1 MLTVDQT
8 CDRPSPSLTV
18 ENVVEVVC
26 SSFVHLQEFYLALWQ
41 CYGRYLTSFG
51 DVNVEE
57 ITSVEQFKQ
66 EFFPDGFETED
77 AGFTVNAQSVDFM
90 V

>member
-1 MLTVDQT
+1 
-8 CDRPSPSLTV
+8 
-18 ENVVEVVC
+18 
-26 SSFVHLQEFYLALWQ
+26 LWQ

-51 DVNVEE
+51 EVNVEE

-77 AGFTVNAQSVDFM
+77 AGFTVNIHTVVDMLIAFLYFFPQKLLT
-90 V
+90 